1 MLDKAAVDP
10 PGTDP
15 GTRRKGASGDGSTTV
30 VIDAGS
36 GHGSDH
42 DGDNW
47 SLDNI
52 GHQSNLYPDS
62 SDRDSLP
69 VDSVGVPGD
78 EDDDDQLPAG
88 DADEQELSFSADSK
102 SLDALDV
109 DVSPWVPL
117 LGMLDST
124 EPDALAGYRPFAPAE
139 GVEKAHALEFR
150 SESMLHYAARG
161 ARRTGELDRT
171 EVGLSDDNRDVIA
184 GRDQVEV
191 DGMLDEHMGHG
202 LVHVADEVELN
213 VGGPLRMEARLDD
226 NIIMAGAM
234 TDEFAGGTLVAAAMS
249 DDMAAGVGLRC
260 TAPIDLWVHGLTEME
275 ERPGTCA
282 ADVLLFE
289 LAGTLYEREY
299 VSSVHGAAV
308 MRHQGTIATTMKT
321 GFRPLMKTA
330 IGVRNLIPGGGGG
343 GAGASPP
350 AAPPP
355 APAGGEAAGAAT
367 LTAVE
372 SGGALGRGVA
382 DSGDTEEVVTIAR
395 AADSVPEAAEVEN
408 LQHPATTADN
418 LDNLARV
425 DAEGGGT
432 RQVAEIYDQP
442 VPLTSG
448 QAAAEPSPGPGA
460 AAPRTG
466 YKEAPP
472 LDLTA
477 PGAEGYDFKNAYG
490 SIREQVEHFRADSNW
505 RGNFYTREYLRG
517 IDSKAA
523 ELFDGLGGNAAALAG
538 DNRGYRTSNIYAAME
553 DMARQ
558 AEAAG
563 ELDRVADIRAAMD
576 ELGEFV
582 QGTIV
587 EFAARGDEFA
597 GTALGSQRGPID
609 PNIDTQKLRDWLEKQ
624 KVAAFNACTNPAT
637 PSADMQAWSWTR
649 DYYDQLIKALDAGM
663 NPLAESSEQISFVQI
678 TKVDAN
684 ADDVL
689 NPIRVEAQD
698 QLNIFRPLHD
708 GLLDKLSDPAFQ
720 RTATEMGTE
729 AFTPAVR
736 TRFEA
741 DEAFLGPDSLR
752 KRARRPPSPLDLTA
766 PGAEGY
772 DFGRAYDSVYARNA
786 YYREEFLFQG
796 NLATRGYLRDID
808 AKAFEVLNGVGGSA
822 DEMVENAFG
831 FYAPG
836 IHDALK
842 RMAGEA
848 EAAGD
853 INRAGDIRAAMGELE
868 ELVGG
873 RLAELAAR
881 TEELQGTPID
891 RSIDKVRLRGWM
903 HGELEKAVAEF
914 DAVHGQGDAE
924 RLAGF
929 ERNYW
934 EHMIQALDNRVDPV
948 EYSNHQIDTI
958 RQNKIDPYYAR
969 FADEVAAANAEGYE
983 LVIARPSA
991 ADEYDIYVKLQER
1004 LVETLSDPRFRRS
1017 VEVTGT
1023 DSVANAARSRVGAGL
1038 DLLEPDS
1045 LRTVA
1050 DADLPPLAPSASLSD
1065 DAGYIADVRDRG
1077 FSRSTLDA
1085 SEQTLE
1091 RHVSG
1096 LADPEAA
1103 ARSGTSAPGTD
1114 PGLPVSRRRAPP
1126 DNAQAPLIDNHTGRW
1141 VLGSPPSEPYVPR
1154 ATSDGISTATPV
1166 ASVDAPRS
1174 AVSWDSGLQQ
1184 ADGTDAGRA
1193 AGDAG
1198 DADAADLFKAATEP
1212 VDEDAGDVQRAGTT
1226 PGDASPG
1233 SAATGS
1239 GDSAGLD
1246 ANPTGSVSE
1255 ATDFDSAR
1263 RGADPDPPDP
1273 PSTQASATG
1282 PAPGTQSQATGGA
1295 STSASG
1301 ESAAGARSNLY
1312 DEPVSFEGRSLE
1324 GATPPDESK
1333 EIARSIDGVELPID
1347 DPVPVEPARKSA
1359 LGNSAGRPVS
1369 EPPVPEPP
1377 VSEPK
1382 GARDVDIDARLHVAK
1397 YNTATYNQGPRTA
1410 DSVWTTS
1417 GNRRVAANA
1426 ANARWSEF
1434 SAARRTST
1442 VGFSDDPHQ
1451 ILYRTEY
1458 EETVFSPSRN
1468 RFVERF
1474 RGAEPPNTLD
1484 RSHAARY
1491 VPRPRGWEPTREP
1504 GFGRLSQGW
1513 NQFPFSHRE
1522 RIVNTLSRGEA
1533 LSPEQVTAL
1542 QSGLDTR
1549 RAAEG
1554 GLPSAQYRAMADMI
1568 SDLGDA
1574 QRHSLWRTQDW
1585 RGERIRAL
1593 IEMLDYAGAAV

>member
-1 MLDKAAVDP
+1 MLDNTAVDQ
-10 PGTDP
+10 PGTGP
-15 GTRRKGASGDGSTTV
+15 GTSGKDASGD
-30 VIDAGS
+30 
-36 GHGSDH
+36 
-42 DGDNW
+42 
-47 SLDNI
+47 
-52 GHQSNLYPDS
+52 
-62 SDRDSLP
+62 
-69 VDSVGVPGD
+69 
-78 EDDDDQLPAG
+78 DDDDQFPAG
-88 DADEQELSFSADSK
+88 DAGEQELSFSADSK
-102 SLDALDV
+102 SLDTLAA
-109 DVSPWVPL
+109 DVSPWAPL

-124 EPDALAGYRPFAPAE
+124 ESEETPGTRPFTPAE
-139 GVEKAHALEFR
+139 GVEKAHALELR
-150 SESMLHYAARG
+150 AESMLHHAARG
-161 ARRTGELDRT
+161 ARRTGKLDRT

-191 DGMLDEHMGHG
+191 DGMLDEHMGHS
-202 LVHVADEVELN
+202 LVHVADEVEMN
-213 VGGPLRMEARLDD
+213 VGGPLRMEARLED
-226 NIIMAGAM
+226 NIIMAGVM

-249 DDMAAGVGLRC
+249 DDLAAGVGLRC
-260 TAPIDLWVHGLTEME
+260 TAPLDLWVHGLTEME
-275 ERPGTCA
+275 ERPGTCG
-282 ADVLLFE
+282 ADVLLCE

-382 DSGDTEEVVTIAR
+382 DSGDSEDVVTIAR
-395 AADSVPEAAEVEN
+395 AADSVPEAAEAEN

-425 DAEGGGT
+425 DAEGGAT

-442 VPLTSG
+442 VPLSSG

-505 RGNFYTREYLRG
+505 RGNFFSREYLQG
-517 IDSKAA
+517 IDAKAA

-576 ELGEFV
+576 KLGEFV

-597 GTALGSQRGPID
+597 GTALGSNRGPID
-609 PNIDTQKLRDWLEKQ
+609 PNIDTRKLRDWLEKQ
-624 KVAAFNACTNPAT
+624 RVAAYNICLDPAT
-637 PSADMQAWSWTR
+637 TSAEMRTWSWIH
-649 DYYDQLIKALDAGM
+649 DYYDQLIKTLDRGM
-663 NPLAESSEQISFVQI
+663 NPLAESSEQIAFIQI
-678 TKVDAN
+678 TKVDAH
-684 ADDVL
+684 ADDL
-689 NPIRVEAQD
+689 LHPLRVQAQD
-698 QLNIFRPLHD
+698 QLDLFRPLHD
-708 GLLDKLSDPAFQ
+708 GLLDKLSDPAFH
-720 RTATEMGTE
+720 RTATEMGTD

-736 TRFEA
+736 TRLEA

-772 DFGRAYDSVYARNA
+772 DFRRAYDSVYARNT

-822 DEMVENAFG
+822 DEMVENSFG
-831 FYAPG
+831 YYAPG

-853 INRAGDIRAAMGELE
+853 MNRAGDIRAAMGELE

-903 HGELEKAVAEF
+903 HGELEKAIAEF

-934 EHMIQALDNRVDPV
+934 EHMIQALDNRVDPL

-958 RQNKIDPYYAR
+958 RQNNIDPYYAR
-969 FADEVAAANAEGYE
+969 FADEIAAAKAEGYE

-991 ADEYDIYVKLQER
+991 ADEYDTYVRLQER

-1023 DSVANAARSRVGAGL
+1023 DSVANAARSRVGTGL

-1096 LADPEAA
+1096 LTEPEVAVRGGA
-1103 ARSGTSAPGTD
+1103 SAPGTG
-1114 PGLPVSRRRAPP
+1114 PELPVSRRRAPP
-1126 DNAQAPLIDNHTGRW
+1126 DNAPAPLIDNHTGRW
-1141 VLGSPPSEPYVPR
+1141 VLGPPPSEPYVPR
-1154 ATSDGISTATPV
+1154 ATSDGISTAPPCRQCRRAALLRLV
-1166 ASVDAPRS
+1166 GLGASSCGRHRRPPRRRSRSSAPTLDTGFRNRPRS
-1174 AVSWDSGLQQ
+1174 RHAI
-1184 ADGTDAGRA
+1184 
-1193 AGDAG
+1193 
-1198 DADAADLFKAATEP
+1198 
-1212 VDEDAGDVQRAGTT
+1212 
-1226 PGDASPG
+1226 PGDG
-1233 SAATGS
+1233 RRL
-1239 GDSAGLD
+1239 DVGL
-1246 ANPTGSVSE
+1246 GRE
-1255 ATDFDSAR
+1255 R
-1263 RGADPDPPDP
+1263 R
-1273 PSTQASATG
+1273 
-1282 PAPGTQSQATGGA
+1282 
-1295 STSASG
+1295 
-1301 ESAAGARSNLY
+1301 RC
-1312 DEPVSFEGRSLE
+1312 
-1324 GATPPDESK
+1324 
-1333 EIARSIDGVELPID
+1333 
-1347 DPVPVEPARKSA
+1347 PVEP
-1359 LGNSAGRPVS
+1359 L
-1369 EPPVPEPP
+1369 
-1377 VSEPK
+1377 
-1382 GARDVDIDARLHVAK
+1382 
-1397 YNTATYNQGPRTA
+1397 
-1410 DSVWTTS
+1410 
-1417 GNRRVAANA
+1417 
-1426 ANARWSEF
+1426 
-1434 SAARRTST
+1434 
-1442 VGFSDDPHQ
+1442 
-1451 ILYRTEY
+1451 
-1458 EETVFSPSRN
+1458 
-1468 RFVERF
+1468 
-1474 RGAEPPNTLD
+1474 
-1484 RSHAARY
+1484 
-1491 VPRPRGWEPTREP
+1491 
-1504 GFGRLSQGW
+1504 
-1513 NQFPFSHRE
+1513 
-1522 RIVNTLSRGEA
+1522 
-1533 LSPEQVTAL
+1533 
-1542 QSGLDTR
+1542 
-1549 RAAEG
+1549 
-1554 GLPSAQYRAMADMI
+1554 
-1568 SDLGDA
+1568 
-1574 QRHSLWRTQDW
+1574 
-1585 RGERIRAL
+1585 
-1593 IEMLDYAGAAV
+1593 

>member
-1 MLDKAAVDP
+1 MLDNTAVDQ
-10 PGTDP
+10 PGTGP
-15 GTRRKGASGDGSTTV
+15 GTSGKDASGD
-30 VIDAGS
+30 
-36 GHGSDH
+36 
-42 DGDNW
+42 
-47 SLDNI
+47 
-52 GHQSNLYPDS
+52 
-62 SDRDSLP
+62 
-69 VDSVGVPGD
+69 
-78 EDDDDQLPAG
+78 DDDDQFPAG
-88 DADEQELSFSADSK
+88 DAGEQELSFSADSK
-102 SLDALDV
+102 SLDTLAA
-109 DVSPWVPL
+109 DVSPWAPL

-124 EPDALAGYRPFAPAE
+124 ESEETPGTRPFTPAE
-139 GVEKAHALEFR
+139 GVEKAHALELR
-150 SESMLHYAARG
+150 AESMLHHAARG
-161 ARRTGELDRT
+161 ARRTGKLDRT

-191 DGMLDEHMGHG
+191 DGLLDEHMGHG
-202 LVHVADEVELN
+202 LVHVADEVEMN
-213 VGGPLRMEARLDD
+213 VGGPLRMEARLED
-226 NIIMAGAM
+226 NIIMAGVM

-249 DDMAAGVGLRC
+249 DDMVAGVGLRC
-260 TAPIDLWVHGLTEME
+260 TAPLDLWVHGLTEME

-382 DSGDTEEVVTIAR
+382 GSGDTEDVVTIAR
-395 AADSVPEAAEVEN
+395 AADSVPEAAEAEN

-425 DAEGGGT
+425 DAEGGAT

-442 VPLTSG
+442 VPLSSG

-505 RGNFYTREYLRG
+505 RGNFFTREYLQG
-517 IDSKAA
+517 IDAKAA

-587 EFAARGDEFA
+587 EFAARGDEFSGHGA
-597 GTALGSQRGPID
+597 R
-609 PNIDTQKLRDWLEKQ
+609 
-624 KVAAFNACTNPAT
+624 VAARAHRSQHRYPKAAGLARETEGGSVQRMPRIRRPPPRTCKRGAGHAT
-637 PSADMQAWSWTR
+637 TTTR
-649 DYYDQLIKALDAGM
+649 RSRRSTAGM

-684 ADDVL
+684 ANDVL

-853 INRAGDIRAAMGELE
+853 MNRAGDIRAAMGELE

-873 RLAELAAR
+873 KLTELAAR

-903 HGELEKAVAEF
+903 NGELEKAVAEF

-934 EHMIQALDNRVDPV
+934 EHMIQALDNRVDPI

-958 RQNKIDPYYAR
+958 RKNKIDPYYAR

-991 ADEYDIYVKLQER
+991 ADEYDTYVKLQER

-1103 ARSGTSAPGTD
+1103 ARSSTSAPGTD

-1126 DNAQAPLIDNHTGRW
+1126 DNAPAPLIDNHTGRW
-1141 VLGSPPSEPYVPR
+1141 VLGPPPSEPYVPR
-1154 ATSDGISTATPV
+1154 ATSDGISTATPA

-1193 AGDAG
+1193 AGNAG
-1198 DADAADLFKAATEP
+1198 DADAADRIKAAAEP
-1212 VDEDAGDVQRAGTT
+1212 VDENAGDVQRAGTT
-1226 PGDASPG
+1226 PDDASPG
-1233 SAATGS
+1233 SAATRS
-1239 GDSAGLD
+1239 GDSAGHD

-1255 ATDFDSAR
+1255 ATDFGSAR

-1273 PSTQASATG
+1273 PSTQASATD

-1301 ESAAGARSNLY
+1301 ESPAGARSNLY

-1369 EPPVPEPP
+1369 EPPVSEPP
-1377 VSEPK
+1377 LSEPR
-1382 GARDVDIDARLHVAK
+1382 AR
-1397 YNTATYNQGPRTA
+1397 ATWISTRACTWRSTTPRRTTGGPVPRTA
-1410 DSVWTTS
+1410 CGPQAAIAEWRQMPPTPAGRNSPLHGARQPSASATIRTRSCTEPSTRKRCSHQAQTGLSS
-1417 GNRRVAANA
+1417 G
-1426 ANARWSEF
+1426 
-1434 SAARRTST
+1434 SAARSLRTPST
-1442 VGFSDDPHQ
+1442 APTPRATFPD
-1451 ILYRTEY
+1451 
-1458 EETVFSPSRN
+1458 
-1468 RFVERF
+1468 
-1474 RGAEPPNTLD
+1474 RGAGNRHESPDLAGSRRGGTSS
-1484 RSHAARY
+1484 RS
-1491 VPRPRGWEPTREP
+1491 
-1504 GFGRLSQGW
+1504 
-1513 NQFPFSHRE
+1513 
-1522 RIVNTLSRGEA
+1522 RIA
-1533 LSPEQVTAL
+1533 
-1542 QSGLDTR
+1542 SG
-1549 RAAEG
+1549 
-1554 GLPSAQYRAMADMI
+1554 S
-1568 SDLGDA
+1568 
-1574 QRHSLWRTQDW
+1574 
-1585 RGERIRAL
+1585 
-1593 IEMLDYAGAAV
+1593 